1 MGYRSDFNSSKTKD
15 KDSQDYKVNRYYE
28 SSAADYMAIWTNK
41 KDLSMHFGFF
51 DEKAK
56 SHRES
61 LFRMNEKLAEFAG
74 VKNDWRVVDSG
85 CGYGN
90 GACWLAENFNS
101 SVIGLNIVP
110 YQIKMAKAKAMKLD
124 HLVQFDLQNMEKTD
138 LPAESFD
145 LFWAQESTVRAKSKE
160 NVIKEA
166 HRLLDKQ
173 GKIMICEYF
182 LRSAPD
188 LNEDEEKMMKP
199 WYDGWAMPKFWTEEQ
214 YRIAMEDAGFT
225 NVVFHDI
232 TKNVIPSFKRLYRL
246 CSIFL
251 LVGRMNVKLGIISKD
266 R

>member
-1 MGYRSDFNSSKTKD
+1 
-15 KDSQDYKVNRYYE
+15 
-28 SSAADYMAIWTNK
+28 
-41 KDLSMHFGFF
+41 
-51 DEKAK
+51 
-56 SHRES
+56 
-61 LFRMNEKLAEFAG
+61 
-74 VKNDWRVVDSG
+74 
-85 CGYGN
+85 
-90 GACWLAENFNS
+90 
-101 SVIGLNIVP
+101 
-110 YQIKMAKAKAMKLD
+110 
-124 HLVQFDLQNMEKTD
+124 
-138 LPAESFD
+138 
-145 LFWAQESTVRAKSKE
+145 
-160 NVIKEA
+160 
-166 HRLLDKQ
+166 
-173 GKIMICEYF
+173 MICEYF